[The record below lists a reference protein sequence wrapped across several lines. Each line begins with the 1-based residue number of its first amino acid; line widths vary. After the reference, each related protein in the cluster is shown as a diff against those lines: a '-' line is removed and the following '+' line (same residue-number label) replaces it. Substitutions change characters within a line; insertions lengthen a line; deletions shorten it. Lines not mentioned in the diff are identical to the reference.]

1 MKKKAILC
9 VDDEKIILDSI
20 REQLQGKYGNQY
32 IYESAQSADEAWE
45 ILLEFEADEIDVLL
59 IFSDWLMP
67 GIKGDEFLI
76 KVHKKFP
83 KVIKVLLTCQADR
96 ESVMK
101 AEQSADLF
109 KCISKPWDQNE
120 LYETVEFSLGSRT
133 QNE

>member
-1 MKKKAILC
+1 MIKKAILC

-20 REQLQGKYGNQY
+20 RGQLQGKYGNQY

-45 ILLEFEADEIDVLL
+45 ILEDLGEDQIDILL

-76 KVHKKFP
+76 RVHEKFP
-83 KVIKVLLTCQADR
+83 NVIKVLLTGQADI
-96 ESVMK
+96 ESVSK
-101 AEQSADLF
+101 AKQNANLY

-120 LYETVEFSLGSRT
+120 LFDIIDFSLKK
-133 QNE
+133 